1 MPRQITD
8 KSILRVLIGG
18 FSLVII
24 LLLLAAFVGIRSVQS
39 IKASAARLVSEQ
51 SVTTRLIDE
60 IQREQ
65 VTLNAVYYM
74 LGGKAERVDRAE
86 VLGEVN
92 DAEQTISRVAD
103 QARGDA
109 AKGDPAK
116 DDTDGKIWDDL
127 RRATHNFSM
136 EARRLLALQ
145 DAPTLSSQDLLER
158 HEQVI
163 KVISKLIA
171 SGQNRSLAAERMIDT
186 HSRKLVSESTV
197 LLGAC
202 LLLAMV
208 CAILTVRIT
217 ANLFRQM
224 EWQAGELSRVSW
236 HMLENQETTARRF
249 SHELHDELGQSLTA
263 VKSNLMALNSSA
275 QPLSGRVADC
285 IALVDEAIRNVRE
298 LSQLL
303 RPTILDD
310 FGLEAGLRWLSEG
323 FTQRTGIEVE
333 FSSNL
338 PERPSEETET
348 HLFRIAQEALTNVAR
363 HSGASN
369 VIMNLR
375 AELDSIH
382 LDFSD
387 NGRGFAE
394 PDGASPHGLG
404 MIGMRARA
412 RSTGGGLKVI
422 SRPGG
427 GVRLEAWAPAAAKA
441 NESKNTHLVS

>member
-18 FSLVII
+18 FSLVIV
-24 LLLLAAFVGIRSVQS
+24 LLLVAAFISVQNVQS
-39 IKASAARLVSEQ
+39 IKASAAHLVSEQ

-60 IQREQ
+60 IQSEQ
-65 VTLNAVYYM
+65 VTLNAIFYM
-74 LGGKAERVDRAE
+74 LGRKADRVDRVHLLEE
-86 VLGEVN
+86 VD
-92 DAEQTISRVAD
+92 DAERTISRVAG
-103 QARGDA
+103 QARGD
-109 AKGDPAK
+109 
-116 DDTDGKIWDDL
+116 TDEKIWDDL
-127 RRATHNFSM
+127 RRTTQAFSA
-136 EARRLLALQ
+136 EARRLLALRG
-145 DAPTLSSQDLLER
+145 AETLSSQDLLVR
-158 HEQVI
+158 HEEVI
-163 KVISKLIA
+163 KIISKLIA
-171 SGQNRSLAAERMIDT
+171 SGQNRSLAAEQMIDT
-186 HSRKLVSESTV
+186 YSRKLVSESTV

-208 CAILTVRIT
+208 CAVLTVRIT

-263 VKSNLMALNSSA
+263 VKANLISLKGTARPANE
-275 QPLSGRVADC
+275 RVVDC

-310 FGLEAGLRWLSEG
+310 FGLEAGLRWLGEG
-323 FTQRTGIEVE
+323 FTQRTGIVVE
-333 FSSNL
+333 FTANL
-338 PERPSEETET
+338 SGRPSEETET

-363 HSGASN
+363 HSGASK
-369 VIMNLR
+369 VIMSLR
-375 AELDSIH
+375 AEDDRIH

-387 NGRGFAE
+387 NGRGFE
-394 PDGASPHGLG
+394 GPDRSSMHGLG

-412 RSTGGGLKVI
+412 RSTGGGLKI
-422 SRPGG
+422 TSRPGA
-427 GVRLEAWAPAAAKA
+427 GVHLEAWAPAAAKG
-441 NESKNTHLVS
+441 NESKNPHLVS

>member
-1 MPRQITD
+1 MTSQITD
-8 KSILRVLIGG
+8 KNILRVLIGG
-18 FSLVII
+18 FSLVIV
-24 LLLLAAFVGIRSVQS
+24 LLLLAAFVSIRNVQS

-74 LGGKAERVDRAE
+74 LGRKPERVDRAQLLE
-86 VLGEVN
+86 QVN
-92 DAEQTISRVAD
+92 DAEQTISRVSD
-103 QARGDA
+103 Q
-109 AKGDPAK
+109 AKGD
-116 DDTDGKIWDDL
+116 TDEMIWDDL
-127 RRATHNFSM
+127 RQATREFSK

-145 DAPTLSSQDLLER
+145 DAPTLSSQNLLSR

-171 SGQNRSLAAERMIDT
+171 AGQNRSVAAERMINT
-186 HSRKLVSESTV
+186 YSKKLISESTV

-208 CAILTVRIT
+208 CAILTVRIS

-236 HMLENQETTARRF
+236 HMLETQETTARRF

-263 VKSNLMALNSSA
+263 VKANLVALNNAARPSNPRA
-275 QPLSGRVADC
+275 ADC

-310 FGLEAGLRWLSEG
+310 FGLEAGLRWLGEG
-323 FTQRTGIEVE
+323 FTQRTGIAVE

-338 PERPSEETET
+338 QERPSEETET
-348 HLFRIAQEALTNVAR
+348 HLFRIAQEAMTNVAR
-363 HSGASN
+363 HSGASI

-375 AELDSIH
+375 AEVDGIH

-394 PDGASPHGLG
+394 PDDPSPHGLG

-412 RSTGGGLKVI
+412 RSTGGGLKI
-422 SRPGG
+422 TSRPGA
-427 GVRLEAWAPAAAKA
+427 GVHLEAWAPAAAKG
-441 NESKNTHLVS
+441 NESKNPHLVS

>member
-1 MPRQITD
+1 MTSQITD
-8 KSILRVLIGG
+8 KNILRVLIGG

-24 LLLLAAFVGIRSVQS
+24 LLLLAAFISIRNVQS

-51 SVTTRLIDE
+51 SVTLRLIDE

-74 LGGKAERVDRAE
+74 LGRKPERLDRVRILE
-86 VLGEVN
+86 QVN
-92 DAEQTISRVAD
+92 DAEQAISHVAD
-103 QARGDA
+103 QA
-109 AKGDPAK
+109 KGDS
-116 DDTDGKIWDDL
+116 DEKIWDDL
-127 RRATHNFSM
+127 RQATREFSM

-145 DAPTLSSQDLLER
+145 DAPTLSSQDLLAR
-158 HEQVI
+158 HEKVI
-163 KVISKLIA
+163 EVISKLIA

-186 HSRKLVSESTV
+186 HSKKLISESTV

-208 CAILTVRIT
+208 CAVLTVRIT

-236 HMLENQETTARRF
+236 HMLETQETTARRF

-263 VKSNLMALNSSA
+263 VKANLIALNNA
-275 QPLSGRVADC
+275 ARPLNGRVDDC

-323 FTQRTGIEVE
+323 FTQRTGIEVA
-333 FSSNL
+333 FSSDL
-338 PERPSEETET
+338 EERPIEETET
-348 HLFRIAQEALTNVAR
+348 HLFRIAQEAMTNVAR
-363 HSGASN
+363 HSGASK
-369 VIMNLR
+369 VIMSLR
-375 AELDSIH
+375 AKDGSIH

-394 PDGASPHGLG
+394 PDDPSPHGLG

-412 RSTGGGLKVI
+412 RSTGGGLKI
-422 SRPGG
+422 TSRPGA
-427 GVRLEAWAPAAAKA
+427 GVQLEAWAPAAAKG
-441 NESKNTHLVS
+441 NESKNSHLVS

>member
-8 KSILRVLIGG
+8 RSILRVLIGG
-18 FSLVII
+18 FSLVIV
-24 LLLLAAFVGIRSVQS
+24 LLLVAAFISIRNVQS

-60 IQREQ
+60 IQSEQ
-65 VTLNAVYYM
+65 VTLNAIFYM
-74 LGGKAERVDRAE
+74 LGRKPERVDRAQLLEE
-86 VLGEVN
+86 VD
-92 DAEQTISRVAD
+92 DADRTISRVAS
-103 QARGDA
+103 QARGD
-109 AKGDPAK
+109 
-116 DDTDGKIWDDL
+116 TDEKIWDDL
-127 RRATHNFSM
+127 RRTTLAFST
-136 EARRLLALQ
+136 EARRLLALPN
-145 DAPTLSSQDLLER
+145 APTLSSQDLLER
-158 HEQVI
+158 HEEVI

-186 HSRKLVSESTV
+186 YSRKLVSESTV

-208 CAILTVRIT
+208 CAIFTVRIT

-263 VKSNLMALNSSA
+263 VKANLVA
-275 QPLSGRVADC
+275 LSGTTRPVNDRVADC

-310 FGLEAGLRWLSEG
+310 FGLEAGLRWLGEG
-323 FTQRTGIEVE
+323 FAQRTGIAVE
-333 FSSNL
+333 FSAHLNG
-338 PERPSEETET
+338 RPSEEVET

-363 HSGASN
+363 HSGASK
-369 VIMNLR
+369 VIMSLR
-375 AELDSIH
+375 EEENRIH
-382 LDFSD
+382 LFFSD
-387 NGRGFAE
+387 DGRGFA
-394 PDGASPHGLG
+394 GAESSSTRGLG

-412 RSTGGGLKVI
+412 RSTGGGLKI
-422 SRPGG
+422 TSSPGA
-427 GVRLEAWAPAAAKA
+427 GVHLEAWAPAAAKE
-441 NESKNTHLVS
+441 NESKDPHLVS